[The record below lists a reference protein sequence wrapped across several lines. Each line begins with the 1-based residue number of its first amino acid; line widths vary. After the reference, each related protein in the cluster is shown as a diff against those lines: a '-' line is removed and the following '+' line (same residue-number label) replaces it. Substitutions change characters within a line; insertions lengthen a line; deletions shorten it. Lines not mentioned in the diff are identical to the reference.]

1 MRIKIILGLYFSIFL
16 VSCSVNENVTGKY
29 RSNFASLGFFI
40 TEIELK
46 QDNTFHYS
54 FSGDLQHTE
63 LDGTYKIEKNKLYLL
78 FSKLKGETETD
89 AIRIVGNDTFV
100 DFEKLGN
107 SHSYE
112 IKKEREIKYHLKY
125 KISKNKLQFYHIE
138 TGKLLKRAKKYSNN
152 RKFIVFGPKYYK
164 KKWGLNKLKN
174 KNYR

>member
-16 VSCSVNENVTGKY
+16 VSCSVNEKVTGKY

-46 QDNTFHYS
+46 PDNTFHYE

-63 LDGTYKIEKNKLYLL
+63 LDGIYKVEKNKLYLL
-78 FSKLKGETETD
+78 FTKLKGETEPGT
-89 AIRIVGNDTFV
+89 IKIVGNDTIV

-112 IKKEREIKYHLKY
+112 IKKENEIEYHLKY
-125 KISKNKLQFYHIE
+125 KISKNKLQSYNQ
-138 TGKLLKRAKKYSNN
+138 TNKLVRKAKKYSEK
-152 RKFIVFGPKYYK
+152 RKYIVFGPKIYKRKYYLRK
-164 KKWGLNKLKN
+164 SE
-174 KNYR
+174 